1 LGEYLLRTFTTSGEK
16 LDHLGVVA
24 SFVCAIHCA
33 LAPLTVSLIP
43 LIGLEFLRE
52 KHTEW
57 VLVMISIAVGSLSF
71 IPSYVRR
78 HRRCSPLLIFG
89 TGLCVILIARL
100 WLEDAL
106 QFELPAVLVG
116 ALLIISAHYFNLQ
129 LCRACHVCADDAKGK
144 SL

>member
-1 LGEYLLRTFTTSGEK
+1 LRTFTTTNGDK

-24 SFVCAIHCA
+24 SCLCAIHCA

-43 LIGLEFLRE
+43 LIGLDFLRGRQ
-52 KHTEW
+52 TEW
-57 VLVMISIAVGSLSF
+57 VLVLISVAVGSLSF

-89 TGLCVILIARL
+89 TGLGVILTARL

-116 ALLIISAHYFNLQ
+116 AVLITSAHYFNLR
-129 LCRACHVCADDAKGK
+129 LCRSCAVCVDDTANVNR
-144 SL
+144 S

>member
-1 LGEYLLRTFTTSGEK
+1 MRTFTTTNGQK

-24 SFVCAIHCA
+24 SCLCAIHCA
-33 LAPLTVSLIP
+33 LTPLTVSLIP

-57 VLVMISIAVGSLSF
+57 VLVIISIAIGSLSF

-78 HRRCSPLLIFG
+78 HRRCSPLLMFG
-89 TGLCVILIARL
+89 TGLGVILTARL
-100 WLEDAL
+100 WFEEAL

-116 ALLIISAHYFNLQ
+116 ALLIISAHYFNLR
-129 LCRACHVCADDAKGK
+129 LCRTCHVCADDAKGK